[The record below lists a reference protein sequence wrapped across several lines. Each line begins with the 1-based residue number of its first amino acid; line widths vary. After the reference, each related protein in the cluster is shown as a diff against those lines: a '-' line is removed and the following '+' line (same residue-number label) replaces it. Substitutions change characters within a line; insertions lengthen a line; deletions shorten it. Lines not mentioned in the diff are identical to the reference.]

1 MKRSSAIAVFLLLG
15 FLSTAAGAA
24 ATALATVD
32 RAITALG
39 GDSALRQVR
48 TLVMTASAEHWEP
61 QSNLVP
67 SGEMKTAGES
77 AIVVTRDIGAKA
89 VRMDWDRKKM
99 SFGPGAFKYSEV
111 YAEGVGFVQGI
122 NSTARTLQSRAANPP
137 QHTMSAIKLASFL
150 RETERANPL
159 LVLDM
164 KANPKALSAL
174 PDQNVG
180 GRKLH
185 AVRYDAGRYA
195 FTVMFDPET
204 GLPARVRSLDTD
216 PIDGD
221 VNYDLVLSDWRAVNG
236 VKFAHAQALELGKR
250 VVGKFQYGSV
260 AVNGTVPADK
270 FAVSYDV
277 SRRRVMPAMGA
288 VPYQWVERRTLWGN
302 FRDTD
307 ELVYGEESTGLSWTE
322 IAPGVLQTAGG
333 SHNNLVVE
341 MRDHLIVFDAPIHEQ
356 QSLWTIA
363 SLKAKYK
370 KPIKYLVM
378 THHHWDHANG
388 VRAYVAEGASVIVG
402 KGAAAHYQRVF
413 SAPHTVIADELQ
425 RKPRK
430 ATVIEV
436 ADKKILTDGKRSV
449 GVYSIESAHAA
460 STLVGMVEDAKL
472 GYVTDIWSPGRDP
485 LPAKATAGMIEVVKG
500 FQRHGLNPERI
511 AGGHGTTGNFNE
523 LAQLVKRTATLPGPT
538 LAGLVTYPPTPEPRI
553 SRR

>member
-15 FLSTAAGAA
+15 LLSTAAGAA
-24 ATALATVD
+24 AKALETVE

-48 TLVMTASAEHWEP
+48 TLQMTASAEHWEP
-61 QSNLVP
+61 QSNFVP
-67 SGEMKTAGES
+67 GGEMKTAGES

-122 NSTARTLQSRAANPP
+122 NTTARTLQSRASNPP

-150 RETERANPL
+150 RETDRANPL

-164 KANPKALSAL
+164 KANPKALSPL
-174 PDQNVG
+174 PDQSVG
-180 GRKLH
+180 GRKLN

-221 VNYDLVLSDWRAVNG
+221 VNYDLVLSDWRVVNG

-250 VVGKFQYGSV
+250 VVAKFQYGSI
-260 AVNGTVPADK
+260 AVNGTVPADR

-277 SRRRVMPAMGA
+277 SKRRVMPAMGA

-307 ELVYGEESTGLSWTE
+307 ELVYGEDSPGLSWTE
-322 IAPGVLQTAGG
+322 LAPGVLQTAGG

-356 QSLWTIA
+356 QSRWTID

-388 VRAYVAEGASVIVG
+388 VRAYVAEGASVVVG

-430 ATVIEV
+430 ATIIEV

-449 GVYSIESAHAA
+449 GVYSIESQHAA
-460 STLVGMVEDAKL
+460 GTLIGMVEDAKL

-485 LPAKATAGMIEVVKG
+485 LPPKANAGMIEVVKG
-500 FQRHGLNPERI
+500 FQRHGLNPERV
-511 AGGHGTTGNFNE
+511 AGGHGTFGNYRD
-523 LAQLVKRTATLPGPT
+523 LAELVKRTAALPGPT
-538 LAGLVTYPPTPEPRI
+538 IAGRVTP
-553 SRR
+553 